1 MAPGPSKLSLVAQF
15 DDFCRKGVATT
26 DTTTEERFLE
36 FVRNQEECRK
46 RWHSA
51 AAENAELKKIVASQ
65 NATIVELE
73 RKLMNTK
80 QILQKE
86 IHRREKCEEEKES
99 KLRQIELIRE
109 FIMNDTELRDETIEK
124 LPFLRPTP
132 EDKHDYSDRL
142 GTIDESIGSALSP
155 SGDDLDIS
163 DSRPRRSSR
172 FKGRGK
178 RRSSAEQISDSGSP
192 IKKKTK
198 PGHHDG
204 KQCKQGVAHS
214 DKAETLRLQPQ
225 PTISRSGVATTKD
238 ARAQKCGSQ
247 SFQRPRQL
255 YPEAKGMKAAAQQLP
270 ARPVGLGA
278 NAHDQS
284 LCRRAREKQPHGVC
298 REHDENDSGC
308 ANVIATT
315 TVTLRDARDLVATSR
330 LFTQPLTPTPTAP
343 PPPPS
348 ETAPK
353 TRVTPKFTSGSAP
366 STPVAQRRGEKG
378 LDATTPRRSNSAGRL
393 LSREHIFCPKTVIK
407 AESCGP
413 CGKRIKFYKTAYKCN
428 RCRSVCHIECKDQVP
443 LPCIPASQTPTQG
456 GTAGRHGRIIS
467 DYVPPTPPMVPALV
481 IHCIQEVEK
490 RGMQDVGLYRIP
502 GAERE
507 VRELR
512 QQFERGKGV
521 PNMSK
526 ADIHAVCGVLKDFL
540 RSLRETLIV
549 KSLWKTFVNAAQVDD
564 GDRVWA
570 MWQAVMQLPQ
580 PNRDT
585 LAALVLHLQ
594 NVASHHQTKMPI
606 SNLARVFGPTVVGFS
621 SNDMTAVANLLAETE
636 QQAQV
641 MEALMTVPADY
652 WEQLLD
658 VDSDEDIGTPE
669 IRAAPGSTLLG
680 PIYGS
685 LGRKNS
691 QTTPKRPAPSSCSRL
706 ASSTSAKKQRN
717 LAKGTSSGPKKISFY
732 SPIMK

>member
-1 MAPGPSKLSLVAQF
+1 MPALTYQTAMAPGPSKLSLVAQF

-198 PGHHDG
+198 
-204 KQCKQGVAHS
+204 
-214 DKAETLRLQPQ
+214 
-225 PTISRSGVATTKD
+225 
-238 ARAQKCGSQ
+238 
-247 SFQRPRQL
+247 
-255 YPEAKGMKAAAQQLP
+255 
-270 ARPVGLGA
+270 
-278 NAHDQS
+278 
-284 LCRRAREKQPHGVC
+284 
-298 REHDENDSGC
+298 EHDENDSGC

-330 LFTQPLTPTPTAP
+330 LFTQSLTPTPTAP

>member
-1 MAPGPSKLSLVAQF
+1 MAPTASKLSLVAQF
-15 DDFCRKGVATT
+15 DDFCRRVITT

-46 RWHSA
+46 RWHTSVV
-51 AAENAELKKIVASQ
+51 ENVELKKVVASQ
-65 NATIVELE
+65 SATIMELE
-73 RKLMNTK
+73 RKLTNTK

-86 IHRREKCEEEKES
+86 IRRREKCEEEKDS
-99 KLRQIELIRE
+99 KQRQLELIRE

-124 LPFLRPTP
+124 LPFLRPAV
-132 EDKHDYSDRL
+132 EDKQDYSDRL

-163 DSRPRRSSR
+163 NDSGPRRSSR
-172 FKGRGK
+172 LRGRGK
-178 RRSSAEQISDSGSP
+178 RRSSAERILDGGSP
-192 IKKKTK
+192 IKKK
-198 PGHHDG
+198 
-204 KQCKQGVAHS
+204 S
-214 DKAETLRLQPQ
+214 
-225 PTISRSGVATTKD
+225 
-238 ARAQKCGSQ
+238 
-247 SFQRPRQL
+247 
-255 YPEAKGMKAAAQQLP
+255 KG
-270 ARPVGLGA
+270 R
-278 NAHDQS
+278 
-284 LCRRAREKQPHGVC
+284 
-298 REHDENDSGC
+298 DENDSAC

-315 TVTLRDARDLVATSR
+315 TVTLRDGKDLVATSR
-330 LFTQPLTPTPTAP
+330 LFTQPLTPAPSAPP

-348 ETAPK
+348 ETAPI
-353 TRVTPKFTSGSAP
+353 TVVTPKFTSGSAP
-366 STPVAQRRGEKG
+366 STPVSQRRGDKG
-378 LDATTPRRSNSAGRL
+378 FETTTPKRSYSAGKL
-393 LSREHIFCPKTVIK
+393 LSRMHTFCPKTVIK
-407 AESCGP
+407 SESCGP

-428 RCRSVCHIECKDQVP
+428 RCRSVCHVECKDQVP

-456 GTAGRHGRIIS
+456 GTAGRRGTIIS
-467 DYVPPTPPMVPALV
+467 DYVTPTPPMVPALV
-481 IHCIQEVEK
+481 IHCIQEVER
-490 RGMQDVGLYRIP
+490 RGLQDVGLYRIP

-549 KSLWKTFVNAAQVDD
+549 KSLWKTFVDAAQLDD
-564 GDRVWA
+564 GDRIWA
-570 MWQAVMQLPQ
+570 TWQAVTQLPQ

-594 NVASHHQTKMPI
+594 NVASHHETKMPI
-606 SNLARVFGPTVVGFS
+606 SNLARVFGPTIVGFS
-621 SNDMTAVANLLAETE
+621 ANDMTAVPNLLAETE

-641 MEALMTVPADY
+641 MEALMSVPADY

-658 VDSDEDIGTPE
+658 VDTDEDIGTPE

-685 LGRKNS
+685 VGRKNS
-691 QTTPKRPAPSSCSRL
+691 RTTPKRPTPASCSRL
-706 ASSTSAKKQRN
+706 GSSASAKNQRN
-717 LAKGTSSGPKKISFY
+717 LAKGSSSGPKRINFY

>member
-1 MAPGPSKLSLVAQF
+1 MAPAVSKLSLVAQF
-15 DDFCRKGVATT
+15 DDFCRRVTTT

-51 AAENAELKKIVASQ
+51 TLENLELKKVVASQ

-73 RKLMNTK
+73 RKLTNTK

-86 IHRREKCEEEKES
+86 IRRREKCEEEKDS
-99 KLRQIELIRE
+99 KQRQLELIRE

-124 LPFLRPTP
+124 LPFLRPTA
-132 EDKHDYSDRL
+132 EDKQDYSDRL

-163 DSRPRRSSR
+163 NDSGPRRSSR
-172 FKGRGK
+172 LRGRGK
-178 RRSSAEQISDSGSP
+178 RRSSAERILDGGSP
-192 IKKKTK
+192 IKKKSK
-198 PGHHDG
+198 
-204 KQCKQGVAHS
+204 
-214 DKAETLRLQPQ
+214 
-225 PTISRSGVATTKD
+225 
-238 ARAQKCGSQ
+238 
-247 SFQRPRQL
+247 
-255 YPEAKGMKAAAQQLP
+255 
-270 ARPVGLGA
+270 
-278 NAHDQS
+278 
-284 LCRRAREKQPHGVC
+284 
-298 REHDENDSGC
+298 EHDENDSAC

-315 TVTLRDARDLVATSR
+315 TVTLRDGRDLVATSR
-330 LFTQPLTPTPTAP
+330 LFTQPLTPAPSAP

-348 ETAPK
+348 ETAPI
-353 TRVTPKFTSGSAP
+353 TVVTPKFTSGSAP
-366 STPVAQRRGEKG
+366 STPVSQRRGDKG
-378 LDATTPRRSNSAGRL
+378 LEATTPRRSNSAGKL
-393 LSREHIFCPKTVIK
+393 LSREHTFCPKTVIK
-407 AESCGP
+407 SESCGP

-428 RCRSVCHIECKDQVP
+428 RCRSVCHVECKDQVP

-456 GTAGRHGRIIS
+456 GTAGRRGPIIS
-467 DYVPPTPPMVPALV
+467 DYVSPTPPMVPALV
-481 IHCIQEVEK
+481 IHCIQEVER
-490 RGMQDVGLYRIP
+490 RGLQDVGLYRIP

-570 MWQAVMQLPQ
+570 TWQAVQQLPQ

-594 NVASHHQTKMPI
+594 NVASHHETKMPI
-606 SNLARVFGPTVVGFS
+606 SNLARVFGPTIVGFS
-621 SNDMTAVANLLAETE
+621 ANDMTAVPNLLAETE

-658 VDSDEDIGTPE
+658 VDTDEDIGTPE

-685 LGRKNS
+685 VGRKNS
-691 QTTPKRPAPSSCSRL
+691 RTTPKRPTPSSCSRL
-706 ASSTSAKKQRN
+706 ASSASAKNQRN
-717 LAKGTSSGPKKISFY
+717 LAKGSSTGPKKINFY